1 MADVLDISAGPAMY
15 IDIMVSARLPVISP
29 NKLFIEFES
38 GRMSRQDFH
47 AAMAVHARELII
59 EMEEEKRNPIAAFS
73 EFIRNRRSARKLARH
88 HGEAVVR
95 EVFMTLADV
104 EGFAPAN
111 LLWNACHNHVPL
123 YCFLRMRHLPLFR
136 VIAMESSLTRVN
148 ITVEYQFGN
157 ASHPV
162 CEIFKLCR
170 DLSGDMRVESRSA
183 LR

>member
-1 MADVLDISAGPAMY
+1 MLDITAGLAMY
-15 IDIMVSARLPVISP
+15 IDTMVSARLPVISP

-59 EMEEEKRNPIAAFS
+59 EMEEARRNPMAAFS
-73 EFIRNRRSARKLARH
+73 EFIRNRRAAGKLARH
-88 HGEAVVR
+88 HGEAVLR
-95 EVFMTLADV
+95 EVFSALADV
-104 EGFAPAN
+104 PDFAPAS
-111 LLWNACHNHVPL
+111 LLWNAGHSHVPL
-123 YCFLRMRHLPLFR
+123 YCFIRMRHRPLFR
-136 VIAMESSLTRVN
+136 VIAMESSLMQVT
-148 ITVEYQFGN
+148 IAVEYQFGS

-170 DLSGDMRVESRSA
+170 DCSGNMAVTSRRA